1 MQQLKY
7 ALAGLLFLS
16 PAIAFADDPPA
27 TTEGSTEAGA
37 SADASAGGAGASASA
52 EVGTTGGEAT
62 AAAGATVV
70 GEGMINESYLAAKSK
85 LVLFGGFD
93 FVNLSI
99 SDGMGNSA
107 SANGEFLRLGA
118 GYGVTDKITAG
129 AVYAPPIAG
138 DLSTDR
144 VGKGPLALYGEFEL
158 VHNDKLNVAAS
169 ADFTYDLCGSADQ
182 DGCVGTKAIHAGLGA
197 RYLVAPKV
205 AIFTGAPIGP
215 GPVGQHLSIS
225 LEDKGPINFDVPI
238 GVGLQATPQIFA
250 YLETNLLTFRI
261 SNKPDGVDSVSVLG
275 SDIEKGGI
283 GIPLQ
288 LGGFFSVSPQ
298 LDVGAHLAFVDL
310 GHAGDFYSV
319 GADVRFKL

>member
-16 PAIAFADDPPA
+16 PAIALADDAPA
-27 TTEGSTEAGA
+27 TTEGS
-37 SADASAGGAGASASA
+37 ADASGGGASASA
-52 EVGTTGGEAT
+52 EVSTTGGDAT
-62 AAAGATVV
+62 AAAGATATATV
-70 GEGMINESYLAAKSK
+70 GAGMINESYLAAQSK

-93 FVNLSI
+93 FVNLSA

-107 SANGEFLRLGA
+107 SINGEFLRIGA

-129 AVYAPPIAG
+129 AVYSPPIAG

-144 VGKGPLALYGEFEL
+144 VGKGPLAVFGEFEL

-225 LEDKGPINFDVPI
+225 LETKGPINFDVPI
-238 GVGLQATPQIFA
+238 GVGLQATPQIYA
-250 YLETNLLTFRI
+250 YLMTQLLTFRI
-261 SNKPDGVDSVSVLG
+261 SNKPDGVDAVSILG

-283 GIPLQ
+283 GIPLT

-298 LDVGAHLAFVDL
+298 LDVGAHLSFIDL
-310 GHAGDFYSV
+310 GHAGDAYDI
-319 GADVRFKL
+319 GLDARFKL